1 MTFTIILAIVFYV
14 MKSETSIYKLCDL
27 IRQNEQTK
35 SHQRIF
41 AVSDD
46 LWKIKC
52 DSTREYSPQAHINVS
67 ANYCIN
73 IFWIQSQMG
82 YQLSSWCTQD
92 VFTHHSRFSLFF
104 NFLSPINFLGQS
116 FKFRNPFIFKFLQFF
131 PFLYNHLP
139 LQFFLNSNYIIT
151 ISSSSL
157 LNKCYV
163 YFYSVQHLC

>member
-1 MTFTIILAIVFYV
+1 MTFPIILALVFYV
-14 MKSETSIYKLCDL
+14 MKSETSIYKLCNL
-27 IRQNEQTK
+27 IRRNEQTK

-46 LWKIKC
+46 LLKIIC
-52 DSTREYSPQAHINVS
+52 DSTGEYSSQADINIS

-73 IFWIQSQMG
+73 IFCIQSQMA

-92 VFTHHSRFSLFF
+92 VFTHHSRFSLFS
-104 NFLSPINFLGQS
+104 NFLSPLNFLGQS
-116 FKFRNPFIFKFLQFF
+116 FKFKNPFRFKFLQFF

-151 ISSSSL
+151 ISSSIF
-157 LNKCYV
+157 LNKCHV
-163 YFYSVQHLC
+163 IFLQCPTLM

>member
-1 MTFTIILAIVFYV
+1 MTFAIKLALVFYL
-14 MKSETSIYKLCDL
+14 MKSETSIYKLCNL

-82 YQLSSWCTQD
+82 YQLSSWWTQD
-92 VFTHHSRFSLFF
+92 VFTHHSRFSLFS
-104 NFLSPINFLGQS
+104 NFYPPSTFLV
-116 FKFRNPFIFKFLQFF
+116 
-131 PFLYNHLP
+131 NH
-139 LQFFLNSNYIIT
+139 
-151 ISSSSL
+151 SSSTIL
-157 LNKCYV
+157 LDSNFFHFSHSYTII
-163 YFYSVQHLC
+163 FLCDSS